1 MKDKGYNKNLSI
13 AYIAWSHQ
21 EIYLTN
27 VNLNNETH
35 YRTDIILFHERHR
48 FLQFNDTVKTKSIS
62 AEDKLLTWESIHLY
76 HYNKN
81 LSLTA

>member
-1 MKDKGYNKNLSI
+1 MYHGYKKNLSV

-27 VNLNNETH
+27 VNLNNKTH

-62 AEDKLLTWESIHLY
+62 AEDKLLT
-76 HYNKN
+76 
-81 LSLTA
+81 